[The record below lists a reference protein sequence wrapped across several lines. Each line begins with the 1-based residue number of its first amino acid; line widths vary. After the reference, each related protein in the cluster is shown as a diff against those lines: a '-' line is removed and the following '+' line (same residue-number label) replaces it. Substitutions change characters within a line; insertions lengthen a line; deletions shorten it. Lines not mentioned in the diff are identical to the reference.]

1 MKKTTITMTT
11 IKEEIFEYLKEMGL
25 MPKYDNDQDIVFKYQ
40 MATLIIVFH
49 DKDKQFIRVILPNIF
64 RVDENNRSDVLEVC
78 NEIALHIK
86 VAKCYITPHNKVW
99 LAVEILLEK
108 TPKYEDFL
116 PRSFRIL
123 LDAALAFKKE
133 INK

>member
-1 MKKTTITMTT
+1 MTT